1 MRHSLIKNHST
12 DISEFIE
19 QKNEEIQNLKTKIL
33 GSSVTYDEMQLAKSK
48 LDDLRLT
55 QIKLEKEDY
64 S

>member
-33 GSSVTYDEMQLAKSK
+33 GSSVTYDDMQHAKSK

-64 S
+64 C